1 MASGGQPTD
10 DGGNSRASTSKTPS
24 MWLDGEVKAMLSTLS
39 EMKETHMSGN
49 GFKPPSLG
57 SSRNQGQR
65 SQPRSQPEKG
75 QAKMHEQ
82 VKLRMPR
89 KLKKIYDLYVFV
101 QKFSGSG
108 WDDEAKHAT
117 NTEDYIQDFVKT
129 YGDEYSRCF
138 KSPCPYW
145 IDLDSLYHNNINKAT
160 GANVEHL
167 GKRKRTTRKKNSN
180 TSVSN
185 ATAATPNASSS
196 THTPRTPLDPIS
208 TNLSTNGATPTQTG
222 AAADEST
229 FDDELDVDLPESI
242 VNKGPK
248 KRERAQTDDDASENE
263 NNGKTALKQQRSDSG
278 GIARRNAEAGTQIS
292 RALDNLSTVMAQPL
306 VTSEDLSHV
315 NEVVEILKDKT
326 LLPDDPRGRL
336 YRAVSTALSRD
347 SALARVF
354 ILEEDRTRRIGILEG
369 ILEDANLLDQ

>member
-49 GFKPPSLG
+49 GFKPQVWAPVVIKVNEAS
-57 SSRNQGQR
+57 
-65 SQPRSQPEKG
+65 PEVNPKKDK
-75 QAKMHEQ
+75 QKCMN
-82 VKLRMPR
+82 KLSY
-89 KLKKIYDLYVFV
+89 LKKIYDLYVFV

-196 THTPRTPLDPIS
+196 THAPRTPLDPIS

-263 NNGKTALKQQRSDSG
+263 NNGKTALKRQRSDSG